1 MKIDTLVVALP
12 CPYSSPFNNFMT
24 KQSTLENSKS
34 YRQQGFIYA
43 MLGAI
48 LFSSK
53 SIVIKFI
60 YEYDVDATTTLGFRL
75 LMAMPLFATV
85 AFFQMHKVRRG
96 ELKPL
101 SLKNG
106 LKLIVL
112 GFLGYYLAS
121 LLDFASLK
129 YISVSLERLILL
141 LTPTFVLI
149 FSVLFFKKK
158 VSQRQLISLLISY
171 VGVLIVFVQNF
182 SLGGSD
188 IILGSLLVLGSA
200 LSYSC
205 YVMGAGELIRE
216 VGSTRFVAYAML
228 ISTFFV
234 IAQLLLMHGGAW
246 IVQPLPV
253 YHWSL
258 VHAVFNTFIPTFM
271 LMWSVERI
279 GAPLSTQLGLI
290 GPISLLFL
298 AWLFLDDPITL
309 WDWVGTLIVLSSL
322 YILGRSRG

>member
-1 MKIDTLVVALP
+1 
-12 CPYSSPFNNFMT
+12 MT

-96 ELKPL
+96 ELQPL
-101 SLKNG
+101 SLKDG

-171 VGVLIVFVQNF
+171 IGVLIVFVQNF

-234 IAQLLLMHGGAW
+234 IAQLLLMHGGNW
-246 IVQPLPV
+246 IIQPLPV

-322 YILGRSRG
+322 YILGRSKG

>member
-1 MKIDTLVVALP
+1 
-12 CPYSSPFNNFMT
+12 MT
-24 KQSTLENSKS
+24 KQSTIENNKS

-60 YEYDVDATTTLGFRL
+60 YEYGVDATTTLGFRL
-75 LMAMPLFATV
+75 LMAMPLFAAV
-85 AFFQMHKVRRG
+85 ALFQMYKVRHG

-101 SLKNG
+101 SVKNS

-112 GFLGYYLAS
+112 GFFGYYLAS

-141 LTPTFVLI
+141 LTPTFVLM

-171 VGVLIVFVQNF
+171 VGVLIVFVQDF

-200 LSYSC
+200 ISYSC

-228 ISTFFV
+228 VSTFC
-234 IAQLLLMHGGAW
+234 ILIQLFLMHGIDW
-246 IVQPLPV
+246 IAQPLPV
-253 YHWSL
+253 YNWSL
-258 VHAVFNTFIPTFM
+258 VHAIFNTFIPTFM

-298 AWLFLDDPITL
+298 AWLFLDDPITV

-322 YILGRSRG
+322 YILGRAKG

>member
-1 MKIDTLVVALP
+1 
-12 CPYSSPFNNFMT
+12 MT
-24 KQSTLENSKS
+24 KQSTIENNKS

-60 YEYDVDATTTLGFRL
+60 YEYGVDATTTLGFRL
-75 LMAMPLFATV
+75 LMAMPLFAAV
-85 AFFQMHKVRRG
+85 ALFQMYKVRHG

-101 SLKNG
+101 SVKNS

-112 GFLGYYLAS
+112 GFFGYYLAS

-141 LTPTFVLI
+141 LTPTFVLM

-171 VGVLIVFVQNF
+171 VGVLIVFVQDF

-200 LSYSC
+200 ISYSC

-228 ISTFFV
+228 VSTFC
-234 IAQLLLMHGGAW
+234 ILIQLFLMHGIDW
-246 IVQPLPV
+246 IAQPLPV
-253 YHWSL
+253 YNWSL
-258 VHAVFNTFIPTFM
+258 VHAIFNTFIPTFM

-298 AWLFLDDPITL
+298 AWLFLDDPITV
-309 WDWVGTLIVLSSL
+309 WDWVGTFIVLSSL
-322 YILGRSRG
+322 YILGRAKG

>member
-1 MKIDTLVVALP
+1 
-12 CPYSSPFNNFMT
+12 MT
-24 KQSTLENSKS
+24 KQSTIENNKS

-60 YEYDVDATTTLGFRL
+60 YEYGVDATTTLGFRL
-75 LMAMPLFATV
+75 LMAMPLFAAV
-85 AFFQMHKVRRG
+85 ALFQMYKVRHG
-96 ELKPL
+96 DLKPL
-101 SLKNG
+101 SVKNS

-112 GFLGYYLAS
+112 GFFGYYLAS

-141 LTPTFVLI
+141 LTPTFVLM

-171 VGVLIVFVQNF
+171 VGVLIVFVQDF

-200 LSYSC
+200 ISYSC

-228 ISTFFV
+228 VSTFC
-234 IAQLLLMHGGAW
+234 ILIQLFLMHGIDW
-246 IVQPLPV
+246 IAQPLPV
-253 YHWSL
+253 YNWSL
-258 VHAVFNTFIPTFM
+258 VHAIFNTFIPTFM

-298 AWLFLDDPITL
+298 AWLFLDDPITV

-322 YILGRSRG
+322 YILGRAKG

>member
-1 MKIDTLVVALP
+1 
-12 CPYSSPFNNFMT
+12 MT
-24 KQSTLENSKS
+24 SQQKQSNSA
-34 YRQQGFIYA
+34 YRRQGFIYA

-53 SIVIKFI
+53 SIIIKFI
-60 YEYDVDATTTLGFRL
+60 YAHGVDVTVTLGFRL
-75 LMAMPLFATV
+75 LMAMPFFAAV
-85 AFFQMHKVRRG
+85 ALVQMHKVRQG
-96 ELKPL
+96 ELQPL
-101 SLKNG
+101 SRSNC

-121 LLDFASLK
+121 LLDFASLQ

-141 LTPTFVLI
+141 LTPTLVLL
-149 FSVLFFKKK
+149 FSVLFLKQKA
-158 VSQRQLISLLISY
+158 SRLQLISLLISY
-171 VGVLIVFVQNF
+171 TGVLLVFVQDF

-188 IILGSLLVLGSA
+188 ILLGSLLVFGSA
-200 LSYSC
+200 ISYSC
-205 YVMGAGELIRE
+205 YVMGAGQLIRE

-234 IAQLLLMHGGAW
+234 LIQLFVVHGISW
-246 IVQPLPV
+246 FNQPLPV
-253 YHWSL
+253 YNWSI
-258 VHAVFNTFIPTFM
+258 VHAVLNTFIPTFM

-279 GAPLSTQLGLI
+279 GAPTSTQLGLI

-309 WDWVGTLIVLSSL
+309 WDWIGTFVVLSSL
-322 YILGRSRG
+322 YILGRAKR

>member
-1 MKIDTLVVALP
+1 
-12 CPYSSPFNNFMT
+12 MT
-24 KQSTLENSKS
+24 KPIPVEIKKS

-60 YEYDVDATTTLGFRL
+60 YEYGVDATTTLGFRL
-75 LMAMPLFATV
+75 LMAMPLFAAV
-85 AFFQMHKVRRG
+85 ALFQQHKVRRG

-101 SLKNG
+101 SVKNS

-121 LLDFASLK
+121 FLDFASLK

-141 LTPTFVLI
+141 LTPTFVLM

-158 VSQRQLISLLISY
+158 VSARQLLSLLISY
-171 VGVLIVFVQNF
+171 AGVLIVFVQDF

-188 IILGSLLVLGSA
+188 IVLGSILVLGSA
-200 LSYSC
+200 VSYSC

-228 ISTFFV
+228 VSTFFV
-234 IAQLLLMHGGAW
+234 LVQLFLTHGVAW

-253 YHWSL
+253 YNWSL
-258 VHAVFNTFIPTFM
+258 IHAVLNTFIPTFM

-309 WDWVGTLIVLSSL
+309 WDWVGTLIVLASL
-322 YILGRSRG
+322 YILGRSKG

>member
-1 MKIDTLVVALP
+1 MIMK
-12 CPYSSPFNNFMT
+12 N
-24 KQSTLENSKS
+24 TLENKKS

-75 LMAMPLFATV
+75 LMAMPLFAVV
-85 AFFQMHKVRRG
+85 ALFQMYKVRRG

-101 SLKNG
+101 SLKNA
-106 LKLIVL
+106 LKLIML

-141 LTPTFVLI
+141 LTPTFVLM
-149 FSVLFFKKK
+149 FSVLFYKKK
-158 VSQRQLISLLISY
+158 VTPRQLSSLLISY
-171 VGVLIVFVQNF
+171 AGVLVVFVQDF

-228 ISTFFV
+228 ISTCFVLLQLFF
-234 IAQLLLMHGGAW
+234 MHGMDW
-246 IVQPLPV
+246 VIQPLPV
-253 YHWSL
+253 YNWSL
-258 VHAVFNTFIPTFM
+258 VHAIFNTFIPTFL

-309 WDWVGTLIVLSSL
+309 WDWIGTLIVLSSL
-322 YILGRSRG
+322 YILGRSKG

>member
-1 MKIDTLVVALP
+1 
-12 CPYSSPFNNFMT
+12 MT
-24 KQSTLENSKS
+24 NQQKQSNSA
-34 YRQQGFIYA
+34 YRRQGFIYA

-53 SIVIKFI
+53 SIIIKFI
-60 YEYDVDATTTLGFRL
+60 YAHGVDVTVTLGFRL
-75 LMAMPLFATV
+75 LMAMPFFAAV
-85 AFFQMHKVRRG
+85 ALVQMHKVRQG
-96 ELKPL
+96 ELQPL
-101 SLKNG
+101 SRSNC

-121 LLDFASLK
+121 LLDFASLQ

-141 LTPTFVLI
+141 LTPTLVLL
-149 FSVLFFKKK
+149 FSVLFLKQKA
-158 VSQRQLISLLISY
+158 SRLQLISLLISY
-171 VGVLIVFVQNF
+171 TGVLLVFVQDF

-188 IILGSLLVLGSA
+188 ILLGSLLVFGSA
-200 LSYSC
+200 ISYSC
-205 YVMGAGELIRE
+205 YVMGAGQLIRE

-234 IAQLLLMHGGAW
+234 LIQLFVVHGISW
-246 IVQPLPV
+246 FNQPLPV
-253 YHWSL
+253 YNWSI
-258 VHAVFNTFIPTFM
+258 VHAVLNTFIPTFM

-279 GAPLSTQLGLI
+279 GAPTSTQLGLI

-309 WDWVGTLIVLSSL
+309 WDWIGTFVVLSSL
-322 YILGRSRG
+322 YILGRAKR

>member
-1 MKIDTLVVALP
+1 
-12 CPYSSPFNNFMT
+12 MT
-24 KQSTLENSKS
+24 KQSTIENNKS

-60 YEYDVDATTTLGFRL
+60 YEYGVDATTTLGFRL
-75 LMAMPLFATV
+75 LMAMPLFAAV
-85 AFFQMHKVRRG
+85 ALFQMYKVRHG

-101 SLKNG
+101 SVKNS

-112 GFLGYYLAS
+112 GFFGYYLAS

-141 LTPTFVLI
+141 LTPTFVLM

-171 VGVLIVFVQNF
+171 VGVLIVFVQDF

-200 LSYSC
+200 ISYSC

-228 ISTFFV
+228 VSTFC
-234 IAQLLLMHGGAW
+234 ILIQLFLMHGIDW
-246 IVQPLPV
+246 IAQPLPV
-253 YHWSL
+253 YNWSL
-258 VHAVFNTFIPTFM
+258 VHAIFNTFIRTFM

-298 AWLFLDDPITL
+298 AWLFLDDPITV

-322 YILGRSRG
+322 YILGRAKG

>member
-1 MKIDTLVVALP
+1 MIMK
-12 CPYSSPFNNFMT
+12 N
-24 KQSTLENSKS
+24 TLENKKS

-75 LMAMPLFATV
+75 LMAMPMFAAV
-85 AFFQMHKVRRG
+85 ALFQMYKVRHG
-96 ELKPL
+96 DLKPL
-101 SLKNG
+101 SVKNS

-112 GFLGYYLAS
+112 GFFGYYLAS

-141 LTPTFVLI
+141 LTPTFVLM

-171 VGVLIVFVQNF
+171 AGVLIVFVQDF

-200 LSYSC
+200 ISYSC

-228 ISTFFV
+228 VSTFC
-234 IAQLLLMHGGAW
+234 ILIQLFLMHGIDW
-246 IVQPLPV
+246 IAQPLPV
-253 YHWSL
+253 YNWSL
-258 VHAVFNTFIPTFM
+258 VHAIFNTFIPTFM

-298 AWLFLDDPITL
+298 AWLFLDDPITV

-322 YILGRSRG
+322 YILGRAKG

>member
-1 MKIDTLVVALP
+1 
-12 CPYSSPFNNFMT
+12 MT
-24 KQSTLENSKS
+24 KQSTIENNKS

-60 YEYDVDATTTLGFRL
+60 YEYGVDATTTLGFRL
-75 LMAMPLFATV
+75 LMAMPLFAAV
-85 AFFQMHKVRRG
+85 ALFQMYKVRRG

-101 SLKNG
+101 SVKNS

-112 GFLGYYLAS
+112 GFFGYYLAS

-141 LTPTFVLI
+141 LTPTFVLM

-171 VGVLIVFVQNF
+171 VGVLIVFVQDF

-200 LSYSC
+200 ISYSC

-228 ISTFFV
+228 VSTFC
-234 IAQLLLMHGGAW
+234 ILIQLFLMHGIDW
-246 IVQPLPV
+246 IAQPLPV
-253 YHWSL
+253 YNWSL
-258 VHAVFNTFIPTFM
+258 VHAIFNTFIPTFM

-298 AWLFLDDPITL
+298 AWLFLDDPITV

-322 YILGRSRG
+322 YILGRAKG

>member
-1 MKIDTLVVALP
+1 MIMKNIP
-12 CPYSSPFNNFMT
+12 EN
-24 KQSTLENSKS
+24 KQT

-60 YEYDVDATTTLGFRL
+60 YEYGVDAATTLGFRL
-75 LMAMPLFATV
+75 LMAMPLFAAV
-85 AFFQMHKVRRG
+85 AVYQMYKVRRG

-101 SLKNG
+101 SFKNV
-106 LKLIVL
+106 LKLILL

-141 LTPTFVLI
+141 LTPTFVLM
-149 FSVLFFKKK
+149 FSVLFYKKK
-158 VSQRQLISLLISY
+158 VTRLQLTSLLISY
-171 VGVLIVFVQNF
+171 AGVLVVFVQDF

-200 LSYSC
+200 ISYSC
-205 YVMGAGELIRE
+205 YVIGAGELIRE

-228 ISTFFV
+228 ISTCFV
-234 IAQLLLMHGGAW
+234 LLQLLLMHGIDW
-246 IVQPLPV
+246 VIQPLPV
-253 YHWSL
+253 YNWSL
-258 VHAVFNTFIPTFM
+258 VHAIFNTFIPTFL

-322 YILGRSRG
+322 YILGRSKG

>member
-1 MKIDTLVVALP
+1 
-12 CPYSSPFNNFMT
+12 
-24 KQSTLENSKS
+24 
-34 YRQQGFIYA
+34 

-60 YEYDVDATTTLGFRL
+60 YEYDVDAATTLGFRL
-75 LMAMPLFATV
+75 LMAMPFFAVV
-85 AFFQMHKVRRG
+85 ALMQMRKVRRG
-96 ELKPL
+96 ELQPL
-101 SLKNG
+101 SLNNA

-141 LTPTFVLI
+141 MTPSFVLL
-149 FSVLFFKKK
+149 FSVLFFKKT
-158 VSQRQLISLLISY
+158 VSRRQLISLVIAY
-171 VGVLIVFVQNF
+171 AGVLLVFAQDF
-182 SLGGSD
+182 SIGGSD
-188 IILGSLLVLGSA
+188 IVLGSLLVLGSA

-205 YVMGAGELIRE
+205 YVIGASELLRE
-216 VGSTRFVAYAML
+216 IGSTRFVAYAML
-228 ISTFFV
+228 VSTFFV
-234 IAQLLLMHGGAW
+234 LAQLLWMQGTDW

-253 YHWSL
+253 YGWSL
-258 VHAVFNTFIPTFM
+258 FHAVINTFIPTFM

-298 AWLFLDDPITL
+298 AWLFLDDPVTL
-309 WDWVGTLIVLSSL
+309 MDWIGTLIVLSSL
-322 YILGRSRG
+322 YMLGRAKG

>member
-1 MKIDTLVVALP
+1 
-12 CPYSSPFNNFMT
+12 MT
-24 KQSTLENSKS
+24 NQQKQSNSA
-34 YRQQGFIYA
+34 YRRQGFIYA

-53 SIVIKFI
+53 SIIIKFI
-60 YEYDVDATTTLGFRL
+60 YAHGVDVTVTLGFRL
-75 LMAMPLFATV
+75 LMAMPFFAAV
-85 AFFQMHKVRRG
+85 ALVQMHKVRQG
-96 ELKPL
+96 ELQPL
-101 SLKNG
+101 SRSNC

-121 LLDFASLK
+121 LLDFASLQ

-141 LTPTFVLI
+141 LTPTLVLL
-149 FSVLFFKKK
+149 FSVLFLKQKA
-158 VSQRQLISLLISY
+158 SRLQLISLLISY
-171 VGVLIVFVQNF
+171 TGVLLVFVQDF

-188 IILGSLLVLGSA
+188 ILLGSLLVFGSA
-200 LSYSC
+200 ISYSC
-205 YVMGAGELIRE
+205 YVMGAGQLIRE

-234 IAQLLLMHGGAW
+234 LIQLFAVHGISW
-246 IVQPLPV
+246 FNQPLPV
-253 YHWSL
+253 YNWSI
-258 VHAVFNTFIPTFM
+258 VHAVLNTFIPTFM

-279 GAPLSTQLGLI
+279 GAPTSTQLGLI

-309 WDWVGTLIVLSSL
+309 WDWIGTFVVLSSL
-322 YILGRSRG
+322 YILGRAKR

>member
-1 MKIDTLVVALP
+1 
-12 CPYSSPFNNFMT
+12 MT
-24 KQSTLENSKS
+24 KQSTIENNKS

-60 YEYDVDATTTLGFRL
+60 YEYGVDATTTLGFRL
-75 LMAMPLFATV
+75 LMAMPMFAAV
-85 AFFQMHKVRRG
+85 ALFQMYKVRHG
-96 ELKPL
+96 DLKPL
-101 SLKNG
+101 SVKNS

-112 GFLGYYLAS
+112 GFFGYYLAS

-141 LTPTFVLI
+141 LTPTFVLM

-171 VGVLIVFVQNF
+171 VGVLIVFVQDF

-200 LSYSC
+200 ISYSC

-228 ISTFFV
+228 VSTFC
-234 IAQLLLMHGGAW
+234 ILIQLFLMHGIDW
-246 IVQPLPV
+246 IAQPLPV
-253 YHWSL
+253 YNWSL
-258 VHAVFNTFIPTFM
+258 VHAIFNTFIPTFM

-298 AWLFLDDPITL
+298 AWLFLDDPITV

-322 YILGRSRG
+322 YILGRAKG